1 MEFQGTPPYGG
12 QRGAS
17 YRQIGRVDAAAVG
30 TKRGRILGIARRI
43 LASPQTREIDEVV
56 KLASN
61 KMKLV
66 PSAGFE
72 PATLRLGGD
81 GIKHSNMLVAL
92 KETHSGIL
100 PICSP
105 YAGVLDGVLQEA

>member
-1 MEFQGTPPYGG
+1 M
-12 QRGAS
+12 
-17 YRQIGRVDAAAVG
+17 
-30 TKRGRILGIARRI
+30 
-43 LASPQTREIDEVV
+43 
-56 KLASN
+56 
-61 KMKLV
+61 